1 MQLKK
6 KGKGIAACR
15 QLSAVNQ
22 SPKNTKNFYYTCNYM
37 KNKENVSNFTTG
49 RYGSKFKQNN
59 CTDSVRNSQ
68 HPTER
73 GVGREFTNHKRS
85 VKKTVPPAEKK
96 QSTSQKF
103 TLIPDSEN
111 SSLHSAE
118 TTHSDTNSET
128 DDECNLPASEQ
139 NSQHAAESDKTNL
152 QPKVKGRNS
161 ELEKGKSMK
170 YNYFRKPYS

>member
-1 MQLKK
+1 MQLQK

-37 KNKENVSNFTTG
+37 KNNENISNFTTG

-59 CTDSVRNSQ
+59 CTGSVRNSQ

-73 GVGREFTNHKRS
+73 GVGREFTSQKRS
-85 VKKTVPPAEKK
+85 VKKHVPPAEKK
-96 QSTSQKF
+96 QSTSQKHN
-103 TLIPDSEN
+103 INPDSED

-118 TTHSDTNSET
+118 TTNSDTNSET

-139 NSQHAAESDKTNL
+139 NSQHSAESDKNQSPAKGERKKL
-152 QPKVKGRNS
+152 RIRKKEKV
-161 ELEKGKSMK
+161 
-170 YNYFRKPYS
+170 